1 MANLRTAMDS
11 AFWDLNIASP
21 QTLLEGS
28 AKYVP
33 DQPFPLDGARA
44 SRALRIQQLSLMGNG
59 FPLGIIPSFSP
70 TAHKELGSFSLQ
82 SLFLTQEFSNWWLG
96 LVAQFRPKKLISAI
110 KAEVYSNDEWEL
122 PAFKDVAKH
131 FLDKSLY
138 SLGLCSQISL
148 SSATSILLS
157 TEAQGER
164 KGRGTRAMLLH
175 KLPNHDITM
184 EAAWPELYIDHN
196 GTYWDV
202 PESISLDCS
211 SLVSESGLRY
221 RFGLHKNSGHPEPVH
236 PSHGEVPLALMPGLC
251 AKAAFSYEKSKDL
264 WRQPE
269 TKEDLII
276 ETEKG
281 RFRQPAYDVRLK
293 EPHAAISGIIGAT
306 CAAWFGGGESSAAVE
321 MKGNG
326 DSVSGGAKKRSPFCA
341 DLFGSVCYTFQH
353 GKFRKLYG
361 DLTRVD
367 ARLDICSASAL
378 AERVS
383 KIFRSSSSSNAEN
396 PLSSPGL
403 NLIFQQQVA
412 GPIVF
417 RVDSKFLLDS
427 SSSGKRGIHM
437 EDFIYSLNYS
447 LRLLQSGKV
456 VAWYSPKRK
465 EAMIELRLF
474 EF

>member
-11 AFWDLNIASP
+11 GFGDLNIASP

-28 AKYVP
+28 AKWVP
-33 DQPFPLDGARA
+33 GGPFPLDGARA
-44 SRALRIQQLSLMGNG
+44 SRALRVQQLSLLGNG
-59 FPLGIIPSFSP
+59 FPLGIIPSYSP
-70 TAHKELGSFSLQ
+70 TPHKELGSFSLQ
-82 SLFLTQEFSNWWLG
+82 SLFLRHEFSDWWLG
-96 LVAQFRPKKLISAI
+96 LAAQFRPKKLISAI
-110 KAEVYSNDEWEL
+110 KAEIHGGEEWEL
-122 PAFKDVAKH
+122 SAFKDIAKH

-148 SSATSILLS
+148 TSSSSLLLS

-164 KGRGTRAMLLH
+164 KGRRSRTMLIH
-175 KLPNHDITM
+175 KLPNHDLTM

-196 GTYWDV
+196 GKYWDV

-221 RFGLHKNSGHPEPVH
+221 RVGLHKNSGHPQALDS
-236 PSHGEVPLALMPGLC
+236 SHNELPLALMPGLC

-264 WRQPE
+264 WRQEE
-269 TKEDLII
+269 TKKDVIV
-276 ETEKG
+276 ETKRG
-281 RFRQPAYDVRLK
+281 QFWRPAYDIRLK
-293 EPHAAISGIIGAT
+293 EPYSAISGIIGGI
-306 CAAWFGGGESSAAVE
+306 CAAWIGGRESSATDKIARPL
-321 MKGNG
+321 
-326 DSVSGGAKKRSPFCA
+326 DAKRRSPFSA
-341 DLFGSVCYTFQH
+341 DMFGSVCYTFQH

-361 DLTRVD
+361 DLTRID

-383 KIFRSSSSSNAEN
+383 KIFRTSSSNAEN
-396 PLSSPGL
+396 PLYSPRL
-403 NLIFQQQVA
+403 SLIFQQQVA
-412 GPIVF
+412 GPLVF

-427 SSSGKRGIHM
+427 WSSSSSGKQGIGMHM
-437 EDFIYSLNYS
+437 EDLICSLNYH
-447 LRLLQSGKV
+447 LRLLHSGKV